1 MAAPVT
7 RPAGSN
13 EISTNLPKR
22 EELSLREV
30 LALPKASSKGLDS
43 STCSRQSYCGE
54 RLGVAGRLQQDS
66 ALAPAA
72 TCCVACLLQDTW
84 WRAASRSCSQQA
96 AGWFACHSRRHG
108 PS

>member
-13 EISTNLPKR
+13 EISVNFPKR

-43 STCSRQSYCGE
+43 STCSRQCYCAWG
-54 RLGVAGRLQQDS
+54 A
-66 ALAPAA
+66 
-72 TCCVACLLQDTW
+72 W
-84 WRAASRSCSQQA
+84 SCWQIA
-96 AGWFACHSRRHG
+96 AG
-108 PS
+108 